1 MKKASTNYLSINK
14 KIMENNI
21 ENNIEDIVD
30 NAKEIEDVK
39 DRINK
44 TINESNLIKILE
56 DDELVVIDTTCQ
68 IKELKQDV
76 WKLIRELC
84 KMSDI

>member
-1 MKKASTNYLSINK
+1 
-14 KIMENNI
+14 METNI
-21 ENNIEDIVD
+21 ENNIENSTDS
-30 NAKEIEDVK
+30 AKEIENIK

-44 TINESNLIKILE
+44 TINNSNLIKILE
-56 DDELVVIDTTCQ
+56 DGELVVIDTTCQ

>member
-1 MKKASTNYLSINK
+1 
-14 KIMENNI
+14 MENNIENKI
-21 ENNIEDIVD
+21 ENNIEDITD
-30 NAKEIEDVK
+30 SAKEINDIK

-44 TINESNLIKILE
+44 TINNSNLIKLLE

>member
-1 MKKASTNYLSINK
+1 
-14 KIMENNI
+14 MENNI
-21 ENNIEDIVD
+21 ENNIEDITD
-30 NAKEIEDVK
+30 SAKEINDIK

-44 TINESNLIKILE
+44 TINNSNLIKILE
-56 DDELVVIDTTCQ
+56 DDELVVIDTTYQ

>member
-1 MKKASTNYLSINK
+1 METNI
-14 KIMENNI
+14 ENNI
-21 ENNIEDIVD
+21 ENNTDS
-30 NAKEIEDVK
+30 AKEIENIK

-44 TINESNLIKILE
+44 TINNSNLIKILE
-56 DDELVVIDTTCQ
+56 DGELVVIDTTCQ

>member
-1 MKKASTNYLSINK
+1 
-14 KIMENNI
+14 MESKI
-21 ENNIEDIVD
+21 ENNIEDITD
-30 NAKEIEDVK
+30 SAKEINDIK

-44 TINESNLIKILE
+44 TINNSNLIKLLE